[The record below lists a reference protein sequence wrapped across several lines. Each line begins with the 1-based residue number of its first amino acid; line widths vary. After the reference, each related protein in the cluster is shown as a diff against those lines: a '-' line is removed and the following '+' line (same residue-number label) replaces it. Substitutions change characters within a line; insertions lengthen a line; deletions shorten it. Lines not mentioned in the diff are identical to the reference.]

1 MIHNLVFGPPQ
12 GVPEYD
18 FERYHRRML
27 DAIKKIY
34 LEGISRQEVMGEDA
48 DDVAVLVLSLIDFCL
63 HLDYLH
69 PESQDPQRPERLL
82 RLTFD
87 GIGQRKEE

>member
-27 DAIKKIY
+27 DAIKKI
-34 LEGISRQEVMGEDA
+34 GPSRFSVGHTRYSGVEQ
-48 DDVAVLVLSLIDFCL
+48 
-63 HLDYLH
+63 
-69 PESQDPQRPERLL
+69 
-82 RLTFD
+82 
-87 GIGQRKEE
+87 